1 MSEHPSESSFN
12 LRAPLPP
19 AHGIEDQSFA
29 PRLSSRLLRNT
40 PEDDPTKLM
49 ESIKSDRERRGLP
62 VFEMHSS
69 LITQSLRPSDNR
81 RRGGCAEA
89 HPPTHHGPALG
100 DLELRMQI
108 ARTVQS
114 RFAERITYEN
124 IAVTGGA
131 RQALQ
136 TLMIAAVDP
145 GEEVIVLP
153 PCYPRYK
160 EIIFGNNAIPKEVH
174 LKRIDNYQ
182 PDMKA
187 ITQAWGQKT
196 KAILATTPNNP
207 TGTVITGE
215 NISALLEI
223 ATRRSGILILD
234 ETFEAFDFHS
244 EPRNTNK
251 LRLSNSVVIG
261 SFSETYSIPD
271 LRVGYVVAA
280 PQIIKRVEQWERCCP
295 AAPSTF
301 VQKLALQ
308 FMENRYSHLSKV
320 LPKIRDRQLS
330 LKSALM
336 LNPNIGAVWGDGGT
350 FVWVVPR
357 DQRFVDCRKTA
368 ELLAATYGVLV
379 MPGEDYNSPGCFR
392 IGVGQITSDRAFE
405 AACKILSRF
414 KQFVRKPNSPAP
426 AARLRMQ
433 LEHETD

>member
-1 MSEHPSESSFN
+1 MSQHPSEPSSR
-12 LRAPLPP
+12 LIHPPPLNQ
-19 AHGIEDQSFA
+19 GVNEQSFA
-29 PRLSSRLLRNT
+29 PRLSSRLLRST
-40 PEDDPTKLM
+40 PDDDPARQM
-49 ESIKSDRERRGLP
+49 EIIKSERERSGLP

-136 TLMIAAVDP
+136 TLMIAAVNP

-160 EIIFGNNAIPKEVH
+160 EIIFGNNAVPREVP
-174 LKRIDNYQ
+174 LKRSDNYQ

-187 ITQAWGQKT
+187 VTKAWGQNT

-223 ATRRSGILILD
+223 ATWRSGILILD
-234 ETFEAFDFHS
+234 ETFEAFDFHT
-244 EPRNTNK
+244 EPRNSNR

-271 LRVGYVVAA
+271 LRAGYVVAA
-280 PQIIKRVEQWERCCP
+280 PEIIKRVEQWERCCP
-295 AAPSTF
+295 SAPSTF

-308 FMENRYSHLSKV
+308 FMENRQAHLSKV
-320 LPKIRDRQLS
+320 LPKIRERQLT
-330 LKSALM
+330 LKSALIN
-336 LNPNIGAVWGDGGT
+336 NPNIGAVWGDGGT
-350 FVWVVPR
+350 FVWVMPR
-357 DQRFVDCRKTA
+357 NQELVDCRKTA
-368 ELLAATYGVLV
+368 ELLAKRSGVLV

-392 IGVGQITSDRAFE
+392 IGVGQITSDSAFRT
-405 AACKILSRF
+405 ACQILSQF
-414 KQFVRKPNSPAP
+414 KDFVRKANSPCP
-426 AARLRMQ
+426 NGRVIIRFEGQ
-433 LEHETD
+433 FD